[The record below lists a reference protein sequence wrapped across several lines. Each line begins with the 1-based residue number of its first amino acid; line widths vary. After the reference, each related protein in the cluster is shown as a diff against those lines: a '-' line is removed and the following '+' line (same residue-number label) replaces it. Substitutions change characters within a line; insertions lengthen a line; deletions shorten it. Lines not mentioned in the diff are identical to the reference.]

1 MLLVREVFVAR
12 PGCASRLAGLMKE
25 AVAAG
30 WPGTCRVMTD
40 VTGEFNRVLLETEVQ
55 SLAELERRMEEY
67 SANPASRE
75 RMKGFTELYL
85 TGSREVLR
93 IW

>member
-12 PGCASRLAGLMKE
+12 PGCASRLAALMKE

-40 VTGEFNRVLLETEVQ
+40 VTGEFNRVVLETEVE
-55 SLAELERRMEEY
+55 SLAALERRMEQY
-67 SANPASRE
+67 SEDSAARE
-75 RMKGFTELYL
+75 RMKGYTELYL
-85 TGSREVLR
+85 SGGREILR